1 MGFRVPGLRCQE
13 EGQGA
18 GTRVGVLG
26 PGARTRTRVPVPS
39 AAACQGRQGHPRG
52 PPQSLALAPERGAG
66 PKAPGRPRVSPMPA
80 APCPW
85 QKLVNENMDTL
96 VQLRSSSCKPE
107 QMAALLPRLT
117 CESGGGVGDVRLA
130 RTRAFRHVCTL
141 ICVHARCTDPS
152 RALSSSRSGR
162 QRPEADDHHRRDP
175 ELPRHGAAGP
185 AGGGR
190 PPGVSTSP
198 PPGLFS
204 PLVLLHQCLPA
215 GLLPPLPLPDG
226 PHRVS
231 DGCGHPRHRHPG
243 GHGGGVGTAWCH
255 PCFGQPS
262 PRGAGSCGT
271 RRRYTALCH
280 SSPEPLW
287 PPRSP

>member
-1 MGFRVPGLRCQE
+1 MPGPGSRCQDQ
-13 EGQGA
+13 GQGA
-18 GTRVGVLG
+18 GTRVRVPG

-39 AAACQGRQGHPRG
+39 AAARQGRQGHPRG
-52 PPQSLALAPERGAG
+52 PPQSLALAPESGAG
-66 PKAPGRPRVSPMPA
+66 PKAPGRPRVSPVPA

-130 RTRAFRHVCTL
+130 RTRAFWHVCTL
-141 ICVHARCTDPS
+141 VCVHARCTDPS

-185 AGGGR
+185 AGG
-190 PPGVSTSP
+190 
-198 PPGLFS
+198 
-204 PLVLLHQCLPA
+204 
-215 GLLPPLPLPDG
+215 LLPPLPLPHG

-231 DGCGHPRHRHPG
+231 DGRGHPRHRHPG
-243 GHGGGVGTAWCH
+243 GHGGGAGTAWCH